1 MGSPIGLPI
10 GSPIGNMAISS
21 AKFVKS
27 LVGEDE
33 LLEDGVPQIAFI
45 GRSNVGK
52 SSVINS
58 LTGQKDLAK
67 TSSFPGLT
75 KLINIFLVSKSVY
88 FVDLPGYGFAKVN
101 KDLKQGFQQ
110 LTEWYL
116 FENDFEKCKVVL
128 IIDAKIGIMESDLLM
143 FQKLKDHKKH
153 VIIVAN
159 KIDKVKS
166 SELEAQLNKIHAA
179 FGKKVVIPYSSVKRT
194 GIGILTNEIFK

>member
-1 MGSPIGLPI
+1 MS
-10 GSPIGNMAISS
+10 ISS

-33 LLEDGVPQIAFI
+33 LLEDGTPQIAFI

-58 LTGQKDLAK
+58 LVGQKDLAK

-116 FENDFEKCKVVL
+116 FENDFPKSKVVL
-128 IIDAKIGIMESDLLM
+128 IIDAKVGPMESDVLM
-143 FQKLKDHKKH
+143 FQKLQERKKH

-159 KIDKVKS
+159 KIDKVKKS
-166 SELEAQLNKIHAA
+166 DFETNLKKIHEA
-179 FGKKVVIPYSSVKRT
+179 FGRQVVIPYSSVKRT
-194 GIGILTNEIFK
+194 GIGALTNEIFK

>member
-1 MGSPIGLPI
+1 
-10 GSPIGNMAISS
+10 MAISS

-33 LLEDGVPQIAFI
+33 ILEDGVPQIAFI

-58 LTGQKDLAK
+58 LVGQRGLAK
-67 TSSFPGLT
+67 SSSFPGLT

-88 FVDLPGYGFAKVN
+88 FIDLPGYGFAKVSL
-101 KDLKQGFQQ
+101 DLKQGFQQ

-116 FENDFEKCKVVL
+116 FETDYAQKKVVL
-128 IIDAKIGIMESDLLM
+128 IIDAKVGVMESDLLM
-143 FQKLKDHKKH
+143 FQKLQEHKKH

-159 KIDKVKS
+159 KVDKVKS
-166 SELEAQLNKIHAA
+166 SELEAQMKKIHAT
-179 FGKKVVIPYSSVKRT
+179 FGKHVVIPYSTMKRI
-194 GIGILTNEIFK
+194 GIGSLANEIFR